1 MRVSPGTFFNN
12 PKYFLT
18 QSFNKSLC
26 PDFQL
31 LCIYELCF
39 QKHFF
44 NNKIVYQMR
53 EPPGTF
59 F

>member
-18 QSFNKSLC
+18 QNFYKSLC

-31 LCIYELCF
+31 LCIYKYVF
-39 QKHFF
+39 KNIF
-44 NNKIVYQMR
+44 
-53 EPPGTF
+53 
-59 F
+59 